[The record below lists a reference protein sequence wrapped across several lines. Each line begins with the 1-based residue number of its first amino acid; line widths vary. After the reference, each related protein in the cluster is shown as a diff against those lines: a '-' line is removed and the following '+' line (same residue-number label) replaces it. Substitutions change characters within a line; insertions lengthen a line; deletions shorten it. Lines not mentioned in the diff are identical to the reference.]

1 MSFVLAQVELAFPI
15 LVFLVLRRCFVAA
28 LNHDAINVTFA
39 SGHHVMR
46 LPFSK
51 RLSSKNAA
59 DIDIARAARDKIAA
73 RLAAAERAV
82 AEHHANVR
90 QLALTDADD
99 AALEAAESAMR
110 MAQDRV
116 RTLSDGLHEADESI
130 RQAEQRRDAADD
142 LKRRA
147 ETAAVID
154 DVAERLGEVGS
165 EFAGLMQKMAALTE
179 RAVAL
184 TPDASGLH
192 GFCGRALIEIPES
205 AELLSQVLRDIAN
218 ATRNGSAPAS
228 LPRPEREAQP
238 TRHVPPA
245 TTRVFTTRP
254 IKWLDANGDL
264 RIQPEFFDIDLPPD
278 IAARAIELDAAVPID
293 HPRRRQML
301 GHGRVYRPD
310 PARCVSLI
318 EGDTTQPQPRPEL
331 VPGVAFEPMPVET
344 GARYHVNTFG
354 V

>member
-1 MSFVLAQVELAFPI
+1 
-15 LVFLVLRRCFVAA
+15 
-28 LNHDAINVTFA
+28 
-39 SGHHVMR
+39 MR

-254 IKWLDANGDL
+254 IKWLDADGDL

-278 IAARAIELDAAVPID
+278 IAARANSTLLFRSITRAAARCWVMAGSIELTRPGASASSKAT
-293 HPRRRQML
+293 RRNLSLDRSWCRASHL
-301 GHGRVYRPD
+301 SRCRWK
-310 PARCVSLI
+310 PARGITSTLS
-318 EGDTTQPQPRPEL
+318 EFDP
-331 VPGVAFEPMPVET
+331 
-344 GARYHVNTFG
+344 
-354 V
+354 

>member
-1 MSFVLAQVELAFPI
+1 M
-15 LVFLVLRRCFVAA
+15 
-28 LNHDAINVTFA
+28 
-39 SGHHVMR
+39 
-46 LPFSK
+46 
-51 RLSSKNAA
+51 
-59 DIDIARAARDKIAA
+59 
-73 RLAAAERAV
+73 V

-90 QLALTDADD
+90 QLAISDADD

-116 RTLSDGLHEADESI
+116 RTLSDGLHDADESI
-130 RQAEQRRDAADD
+130 RQAEQRRDVAEDR
-142 LKRRA
+142 KRRA
-147 ETAAVID
+147 EAAAMID

-184 TPDASGLH
+184 TPDASGIH

-218 ATRNGSAPAS
+218 ATRNGSGPAS
-228 LPRPEREAQP
+228 LPRPEPQAQP
-238 TRHVPPA
+238 TRHVPPP
-245 TTRVFTTRP
+245 TMTRVFAVKP

-264 RIQPEFFDIDLPPD
+264 RIQPELFDVDLPPD
-278 IAARAIELDAAVPID
+278 VAARAIELDAAVPID
-293 HPRRRQML
+293 HPRRRQMQ

-310 PARCVSLI
+310 PSRCFSLI
-318 EGDTTQPQPRPEL
+318 PGDDSKPQPRPEL

-344 GARYHVNTFG
+344 GARYHVGSSFG
-354 V
+354 A